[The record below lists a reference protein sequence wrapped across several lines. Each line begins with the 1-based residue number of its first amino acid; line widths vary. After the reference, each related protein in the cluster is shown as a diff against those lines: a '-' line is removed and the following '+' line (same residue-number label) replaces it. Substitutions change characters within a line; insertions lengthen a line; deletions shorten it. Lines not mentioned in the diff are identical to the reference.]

1 MVLNIIHLKH
11 RTDRFEL
18 LMNELNTQGIAEY
31 KIWDGIIDP
40 ILAAR
45 GISLAHKQI
54 VKQAWKEKLS
64 EILICEDDVHFTANG
79 AFNFFIKNKPADFDI
94 YLGGINECIIRKDNS
109 VDDFSGTTIYIINQR
124 FYEAFLT
131 LPESL
136 NFDRALRNKGKF
148 IVCNPFI
155 AIQHNGFSDNVKRFY
170 NHEKYLQGRNLY
182 GID

>member
-1 MVLNIIHLKH
+1 
-11 RTDRFEL
+11 
-18 LMNELNTQGIAEY
+18 
-31 KIWDGIIDP
+31 
-40 ILAAR
+40 
-45 GISLAHKQI
+45 
-54 VKQAWKEKLS
+54 
-64 EILICEDDVHFTANG
+64 
-79 AFNFFIKNKPADFDI
+79 
-94 YLGGINECIIRKDNS
+94 